1 MDACH
6 FLPVRLGLWCLQR
19 EKERPCCTSGLHGGA
34 TVLPSWCVSLPLL
47 QASFLL
53 SRWPNLRIYHCSLT
67 TKTCFQGARFKS
79 LDSTSDELYPPLE
92 HYSLGNC
99 TAFIIGHELLVFQY
113 VFSHESQQVT
123 QKSLEFICKVLFFN
137 KMLWWGNV
145 QGESNI

>member
-1 MDACH
+1 MLTDLLKMDACH

-19 EKERPCCTSGLHGGA
+19 EKEKPCCTSGLHGGA

-79 LDSTSDELYPPLE
+79 LGSTSDELYPPLE
-92 HYSLGNC
+92 HYSLVLPSC
-99 TAFIIGHELLVFQY
+99 SWKLHCIYPRAWIVSISICF
-113 VFSHESQQVT
+113 FSRIST
-123 QKSLEFICKVLFFN
+123 
-137 KMLWWGNV
+137 
-145 QGESNI
+145 SNSKIFRIHL